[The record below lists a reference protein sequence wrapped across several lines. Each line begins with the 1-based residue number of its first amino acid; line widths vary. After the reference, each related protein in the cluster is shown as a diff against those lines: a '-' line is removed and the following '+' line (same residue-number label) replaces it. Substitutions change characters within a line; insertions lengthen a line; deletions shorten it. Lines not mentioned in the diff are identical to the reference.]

1 MELESTDLPAPVMD
15 RNVSRITSEMWGKAL
30 ARLAVNPEV
39 LLLLIFD
46 YGIELLQVQYPG
58 TGALR
63 FAFEIVFELSISVF
77 KWVQPRST
85 PNQCFAVIIWV
96 N

>member
-1 MELESTDLPAPVMD
+1 MP
-15 RNVSRITSEMWGKAL
+15 WGRAL
-30 ARLAVNPEV
+30 ARLATNPEV
-39 LLLLIFD
+39 LSLLVFD
-46 YGIELLQVQYPG
+46 YGIELFQVQYPS

-63 FAFEIVFELSISVF
+63 FVAEIVFELSFSIF

-85 PNQCFAVIIWV
+85 LNQCFPVIIWV

>member
-1 MELESTDLPAPVMD
+1 M
-15 RNVSRITSEMWGKAL
+15 
-30 ARLAVNPEV
+30 NPEV
-39 LLLLIFD
+39 LSLLIFD

-63 FAFEIVFELSISVF
+63 FVFEIVFELRISIF

-85 PNQCFAVIIWV
+85 LNQCFPVIIWL